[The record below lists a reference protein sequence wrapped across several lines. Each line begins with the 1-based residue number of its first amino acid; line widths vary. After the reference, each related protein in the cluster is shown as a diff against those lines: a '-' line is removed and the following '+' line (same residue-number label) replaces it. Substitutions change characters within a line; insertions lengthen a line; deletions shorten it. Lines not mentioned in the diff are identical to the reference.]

1 MVLWGDIKKLY
12 PKKLKVSRRAMIPH
26 KSHKYRAILDLSY
39 MIQAKERTIKLVNK
53 TTTKTPSKGAID
65 QMGNVINHIIHAY
78 MEADDNEVIFAAKE
92 DVKDGFWRCVAEEG
106 EEWNFAYVLPQTE
119 GEPTKVVVPVS
130 LQMGWIKYP
139 GYFCTASETGRD
151 VGKEYA

>member
-92 DVKDGFWRCVAEEG
+92 DVKDGF
-106 EEWNFAYVLPQTE
+106 
-119 GEPTKVVVPVS
+119 
-130 LQMGWIKYP
+130 
-139 GYFCTASETGRD
+139 
-151 VGKEYA
+151 